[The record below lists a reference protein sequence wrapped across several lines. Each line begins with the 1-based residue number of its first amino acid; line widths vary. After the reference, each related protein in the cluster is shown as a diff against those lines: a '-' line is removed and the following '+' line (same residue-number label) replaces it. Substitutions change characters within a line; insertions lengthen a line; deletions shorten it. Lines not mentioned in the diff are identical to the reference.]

1 MKNSQKNLAGFSTQ
15 APYRSDG
22 YTYRIQALMIDGHPD
37 DGIQTIT
44 GRTVWFDGLHR
55 YLVLQRRRAQS
66 RPNAVTREFCLPQL
80 DAKRAFQLKTFVSAV
95 FINMLAGPLD
105 MNNDIQVPS
114 WGSMRFRI
122 F

>member
-1 MKNSQKNLAGFSTQ
+1 
-15 APYRSDG
+15 
-22 YTYRIQALMIDGHPD
+22 
-37 DGIQTIT
+37 
-44 GRTVWFDGLHR
+44 
-55 YLVLQRRRAQS
+55 
-66 RPNAVTREFCLPQL
+66 LPQL
-80 DAKRAFQLKTFVSAV
+80 GAKRAFQPKTFASAV